1 MAEVCLL
8 EQVPLGLGE
17 VDGGDVEVGG
27 VGEIMWYHL
36 WKRVDNDEFH
46 QVDRVVGQAWF
57 RFILI
62 LISFYLLLHKL
73 PSFIYP

>member
-8 EQVPLGLGE
+8 EQVPLGRGE

-27 VGEIMWYHL
+27 VGEIVWYQL
-36 WKRVDNDEFH
+36 WERVANGEFH
-46 QVDRVVGQAWF
+46 QVDRVVGQAWL

-73 PSFIYP
+73 PSFINP